1 MYEKKLSMKKTNSIF
16 ILMQSYD
23 EFGLIPRIFANSS
36 LTCVDKHP
44 VFGQIKGYV
53 RFSVQRE

>member
-1 MYEKKLSMKKTNSIF
+1 MKKTNSIF

-23 EFGLIPRIFANSS
+23 EFGLIPRNIANSS
-36 LTCVDKHP
+36 QTCVDKHP